1 MLGIY
6 PRRGIEIV
14 KHEKHVLTYKYTDIF
29 KNAIDCILDFA
40 LKFNILK
47 TKMFSSLPSYIIEPL
62 FVEPVLR
69 SYLRR
74 WHPPRRQLKTKLVSP
89 LITDD
94 RCHLQSKR
102 FRRYRSSWSIY
113 FCGVLLYFWFFNF
126 FFFFLWW
133 FYIVLYKLFT
143 HVSLDISSKINIRR
157 YMFNGRHYKHFL
169 ANITIIEVQNCFGL
183 VVPEDF
189 PIYW

>member
-1 MLGIY
+1 MLKGGVSETKVLSMLGIW

-113 FCGVLLYFWFFNF
+113 FCGVLLYFWFFIFLCF
-126 FFFFLWW
+126 F
-133 FYIVLYKLFT
+133 
-143 HVSLDISSKINIRR
+143 
-157 YMFNGRHYKHFL
+157 
-169 ANITIIEVQNCFGL
+169 C
-183 VVPEDF
+183 EDF
-189 PIYW
+189 ILYYISCLHMCLLTYLLK